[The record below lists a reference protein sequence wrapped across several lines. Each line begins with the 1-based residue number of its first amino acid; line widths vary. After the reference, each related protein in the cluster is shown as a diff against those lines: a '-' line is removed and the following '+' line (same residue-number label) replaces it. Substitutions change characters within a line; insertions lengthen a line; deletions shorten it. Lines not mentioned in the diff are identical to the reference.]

1 MKYLVGSLSVLALA
15 ACGSEGSGKKFD
27 TPSPAT
33 APEQWSSVMLDTAE
47 ALPACSPER
56 KGWLAYI
63 KDSAQFQ
70 ACDGSVWSAVDLKG
84 KDGEAGKEG
93 VAGKDGKSGK
103 DGKDGTDNRI
113 VSGRTCNAS
122 AYIGDFN
129 FYGVASLEVRTM
141 SSGDVFVKCEI
152 ITDSKS
158 ISGSAFWRKDTVGA
172 DNHSCGVVL
181 DVDGSDNYGSWSFEK
196 TGFSYQPDVLSS
208 AVIATDFIED
218 DCTSL

>member
-1 MKYLVGSLSVLALA
+1 
-15 ACGSEGSGKKFD
+15 
-27 TPSPAT
+27 
-33 APEQWSSVMLDTAE
+33 MLDTAE
-47 ALPACSPER
+47 ALPACSSEH

-70 ACDGSVWSAVDLKG
+70 ACDGFVWSAVDLKG

-129 FYGVASLEVRTM
+129 FFGVASLEVRTM

-172 DNHSCGVVL
+172 DNHSCDVVL
-181 DVDGSDNYGSWSFEK
+181 DVDGSDNYGTWSFEK